1 MKYLVCIFLSSII
14 WIIPP
19 HVKAQY
25 DDDHLEPVD
34 LYFNL
39 HESDLEYAKNMRE
52 ILFEKLEDNP
62 EIRIL
67 VLPSF
72 QPEYVLDI
80 VEEKDPEEKVLYLN
94 MAKDYIYHAESE
106 EDLEKISLYKFRVQI
121 DEESFNLIYKLIQTA
136 IYQVRYNKPE
146 RSLIRADG
154 TNYYFSI
161 YDDGLKS
168 GTVWSPS
175 EESKMGRLVDVS
187 QHLVKLSIESN
198 GTLKI
203 NEELQTKIE
212 LLIDDLNDK

>member
-1 MKYLVCIFLSSII
+1 M
-14 WIIPP
+14 PP

-39 HESDLEYAKNMRE
+39 SESDLEYAKNMRE
-52 ILFEKLEDNP
+52 ILFEKLEDKP

-72 QPEYVLDI
+72 HPEYVLDI

-94 MAKDYIYHAESE
+94 MAKDFIYDAESG

-121 DEESFNLIYKLIQTA
+121 DKESFDLIYKLIQTA
-136 IYQVRYNKPE
+136 IYQARYNKPE
-146 RSLIRADG
+146 RSLIRVDG

-187 QHLVKLSIESN
+187 QHLVKLTIESN